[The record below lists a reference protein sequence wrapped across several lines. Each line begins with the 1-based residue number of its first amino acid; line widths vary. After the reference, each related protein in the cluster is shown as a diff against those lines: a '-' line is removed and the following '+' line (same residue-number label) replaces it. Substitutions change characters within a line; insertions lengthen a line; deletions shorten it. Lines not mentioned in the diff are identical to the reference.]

1 MMMSINILINQLD
14 KLSILQINNLMEVKK
29 LRKWPYLYEKLT
41 LSLVKITLIMNLKI
55 KDSLTLQLVLIK
67 LK

>member
-1 MMMSINILINQLD
+1 MMMNINILINQLD